1 MALRILTGMLFINGG
16 PKNGRAIIT
25 HSPFRLS
32 SAPSTVSLRKARVI
46 GADGTFASTPAA
58 MVSARQFAIID
69 VSPDTDYRLRI
80 NDTVTTTALTISW
93 AGTGPIFN
101 EEIPFIV
108 VGEVGERFAVSGMPP
123 TGSPRPRRPS
133 RKARRPKKA
142 RRARKARPA
151 RRPKSARAARTAKRP
166 KRARRPQRSRRPQ
179 RARRA
184 TRPRPRKAS
193 RAHRSPTRRR
203 PARRPATRRRRR

>member
-46 GADGTFASTPAA
+46 GADGAFVSTPAA
-58 MVSARQFAIID
+58 VVSARQFAILD

-123 TGSPRPRRPS
+123 TGSPHPRRPA

-142 RRARKARPA
+142 RAARKVRRPKKARAARKAR
-151 RRPKSARAARTAKRP
+151 RP
-166 KRARRPQRSRRPQ
+166 KRARRPKKIRRPPRTRRPQ
-179 RARRA
+179 RAR
-184 TRPRPRKAS
+184 PRKAS
-193 RAHRSPTRRR
+193 RPRKR
-203 PARRPATRRRRR
+203 PARRPAARRRRR

>member
-46 GADGTFASTPAA
+46 GADGAFTGTPAA
-58 MVSARQFAIID
+58 VVAARQFAILD

-123 TGSPRPRRPS
+123 TGTARPRRPA

-142 RRARKARPA
+142 RSARKARP
-151 RRPKSARAARTAKRP
+151 PKK
-166 KRARRPQRSRRPQ
+166 
-179 RARRA
+179 
-184 TRPRPRKAS
+184 TRPRPRRRAAS
-193 RAHRSPTRRR
+193 RARRR
-203 PARRPATRRRRR
+203 PPRRPAARRRRR